1 MKKVLI
7 IAHLNL
13 SFGSFRPVP
22 LAKHLPEFGWE
33 PVILTPSRYEKPSS
47 PFPFRVVETSYRD
60 TLSFL
65 KKMFRLNPNAGVG
78 EQMKRRFGVTKRRT
92 LLDFL
97 LVLGEEIFYY
107 PDSAKGWRSFALE
120 AGEELLCEEAIK
132 AIISCHPVTSHI
144 VASNLRSRYE
154 IPWVA
159 DFADLWSQNHDYH
172 YSSLRRLL
180 DRRLELKTLSG
191 ADALVTVSESWAEKL
206 RALHKEKP
214 VYAITHGF
222 NPEEVNI
229 PPANL
234 APKFTITYT
243 GTIYSRGQDS
253 TKLFAAL
260 RDLVSEKVLDRSDV
274 EVRFYGTKLAWLD
287 KEIRRYGLSDI
298 VKQYGRVAKEVAL
311 DKQKESH
318 LLLLLDWDDQ
328 SEKGVYSGKVFEY
341 LGARRPILATGG
353 SYDNV
358 VHKLLAETGSGIHS
372 TNVVDIKRTF
382 TELYQEYKLKGAVD
396 YNGMERE
403 VNKYSHREMARKFS
417 EVLNRL
423 V

>member
-1 MKKVLI
+1 M
-7 IAHLNL
+7 
-13 SFGSFRPVP
+13 P

-33 PVILTPSRYEKPSS
+33 PIILTPSLYEKPDS
-47 PFPFRVVETSYRD
+47 PFPFRVLETPYHD
-60 TLSFL
+60 ICALAFL
-65 KKMFRLNPNAGVG
+65 KKLFGFNSIETIGTEIRRRLGISS
-78 EQMKRRFGVTKRRT
+78 KRS
-92 LLDFL
+92 LIDF
-97 LVLGEEIFYY
+97 VLRLGSEIFAY
-107 PDSAKGWRSFALE
+107 PDLCRGWKSFAVKASDELLQKE
-120 AGEELLCEEAIK
+120 HVDAMISCMPVTGYIVAGE
-132 AIISCHPVTSHI
+132 
-144 VASNLRSRYE
+144 LRTRYE
-154 IPWVA
+154 ILWVV
-159 DFADLWSQNHDYH
+159 DLTDLWSQNHDYH
-172 YSSLRRLL
+172 YSPLRRVL
-180 DRRLELKTLSG
+180 DRKLELKTLSG
-191 ADALVTVSESWAEKL
+191 ADALVTVSEPWAEKL
-206 RALHKEKP
+206 RTLHQGKP

-222 NPEEVNI
+222 DPKEVNI
-229 PPANL
+229 PPAKL
-234 APKFTITYT
+234 TSKFTITYT
-243 GTIYSRGQDS
+243 GTIYTRRQDP

-260 RDLVSEKVLDRSDV
+260 RDLVSEKVLDRGDV

-287 KEIRRYGLSDI
+287 KEIKRYGLSDI
-298 VKQYGRVAKEVAL
+298 VKQYGRVSKEVAL
-311 DKQKESH
+311 EKQRESQ

-372 TNVVDIKRTF
+372 TNIVDIKRTF
-382 TELYQEYKLKGAVD
+382 AELYQEYKLKGAVD